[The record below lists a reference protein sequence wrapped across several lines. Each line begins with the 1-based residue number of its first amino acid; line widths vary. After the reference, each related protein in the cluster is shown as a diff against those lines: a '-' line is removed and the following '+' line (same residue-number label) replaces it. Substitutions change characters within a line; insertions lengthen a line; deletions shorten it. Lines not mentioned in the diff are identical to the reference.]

1 MKLALAILA
10 LVVFA
15 LSLFA
20 DYKWRRWMA
29 QRRAEHDS
37 SRPGDSNHPPHS

>member
-15 LSLFA
+15 LSFIA

-29 QRRAEHDS
+29 TRKNGRREPDDRHS
-37 SRPGDSNHPPHS
+37 S